1 MRHDPE
7 RAAAAYLA
15 GELGPR
21 QRERFEAHM
30 LACDDCWR
38 EVTAGRQGLALAE
51 SLREVAPQHLRE
63 RIRATIAAAPPPRR
77 RRLRVRMPAL
87 LGITA
92 ALVALVVAG
101 GLLAVRARAPAQPAA
116 ITAAVAS
123 YRTGAS
129 AWTPTTQPPP
139 ARQLGDLTWRGSGQG
154 ELAGLPVVAH
164 TYQDPTGRSVV
175 LLQAVRSFPQA
186 HGASHQPPAPPGPP
200 RSRGWRCSAPTTR
213 HPPCSWGTTSPWCWP
228 PRNASACTEVAGPL
242 GPPAVPPGRHAWL
255 RLCRLSPAGSRMR
268 TLR

>member
-30 LACDDCWR
+30 LACDECWG
-38 EVTAGRQGLALAE
+38 EVKAGRDGRALAE

-77 RRLRVRMPAL
+77 RLRVRMPAL
-87 LGITA
+87 LGVTA

-101 GLLAVRARAPAQPAA
+101 GLLAVRAGAPAQPATIA
-116 ITAAVAS
+116 AAVAN
-123 YRTGAS
+123 YRTGAT
-129 AWTPTTQPPP
+129 AWHPTTQPPP
-139 ARQLGDLTWRGSGQG
+139 ARQLGDLAWRGSGQG

-164 TYQDPTGRSVV
+164 TYQDPAGRSVV

-186 HGASHQPPAPPGPP
+186 HGASHQPP
-200 RSRGWRCSAPTTR
+200 
-213 HPPCSWGTTSPWCWP
+213 GTTWT
-228 PRNASACTEVAGPL
+228 AEVQGLALFCADQPAPSLLL
-242 GPPAVPPGRHAWL
+242 GDDQSLVLAAAQ
-255 RLCRLSPAGSRMR
+255 RLGLH
-268 TLR
+268 

>member
-21 QRERFEAHM
+21 QRERFEAHV

-38 EVTAGRQGLALAE
+38 EVKASRDGRALAE

-63 RIRATIAAAPPPRR
+63 RIRATIAAAPAPRR

-87 LGITA
+87 LGMTA

-116 ITAAVAS
+116 IAAAIAN
-123 YRTGAS
+123 YRTGAT
-129 AWTPTTQPPP
+129 AWHPTTQPPP
-139 ARQLGDLTWRGSGQG
+139 ARQLGDLAWRGSGQG

-164 TYQDPTGRSVV
+164 TYQDPAGRSVV

-186 HGASHQPPAPPGPP
+186 HGASHQPP
-200 RSRGWRCSAPTTR
+200 
-213 HPPCSWGTTSPWCWP
+213 GTTWT
-228 PRNASACTEVAGPL
+228 AEVQGLALFCADRPAPSLLL
-242 GPPAVPPGRHAWL
+242 GDDQSLVLAAAQ
-255 RLCRLSPAGSRMR
+255 RLGLH
-268 TLR
+268 

>member
-30 LACDDCWR
+30 LACDECWR
-38 EVTAGRQGLALAE
+38 EVKAGRDGRALAE
-51 SLREVAPQHLRE
+51 SLREVAPQNLRE

-77 RRLRVRMPAL
+77 RLRVRMPAL
-87 LGITA
+87 LGMTA

-101 GLLAVRARAPAQPAA
+101 GLLAVRARAPAQPATIAAA
-116 ITAAVAS
+116 IAN

-129 AWTPTTQPPP
+129 AWHPTTQPPP
-139 ARQLGDLTWRGSGQG
+139 ARQLGDLAWRGSGQG

-164 TYQDPTGRSVV
+164 TYQDPAGRSVV

-186 HGASHQPPAPPGPP
+186 HGASHQPP
-200 RSRGWRCSAPTTR
+200 
-213 HPPCSWGTTSPWCWP
+213 GTTWT
-228 PRNASACTEVAGPL
+228 AEVQGLALFCADHPAPSLLL
-242 GPPAVPPGRHAWL
+242 GDDQSLVLAAAR
-255 RLCRLSPAGSRMR
+255 RLGLH
-268 TLR
+268 

>member
-7 RAAAAYLA
+7 RTAAAYLA
-15 GELGPR
+15 GELAPR

-38 EVTAGRQGLALAE
+38 EVKAGRDGRALAE
-51 SLREVAPQHLRE
+51 SLREVAPQQLRE

-77 RRLRVRMPAL
+77 RLRVRMPAL
-87 LGITA
+87 LGMTA

-101 GLLAVRARAPAQPAA
+101 GLLAVRARAPAQPATIAAA
-116 ITAAVAS
+116 IAN

-129 AWTPTTQPPP
+129 AWHPTTQPPP
-139 ARQLGDLTWRGSGQG
+139 ARQLGDLAWRGSGQG

-164 TYQDPTGRSVV
+164 TYQDPAGRSVV

-186 HGASHQPPAPPGPP
+186 HGASHQPP
-200 RSRGWRCSAPTTR
+200 
-213 HPPCSWGTTSPWCWP
+213 GTTWT
-228 PRNASACTEVAGPL
+228 AEVQGLALFCADHPAPSLLL
-242 GPPAVPPGRHAWL
+242 GDDQSLVLAAAR
-255 RLCRLSPAGSRMR
+255 RLGLH
-268 TLR
+268 

>member
-7 RAAAAYLA
+7 RTAAAYLA

-21 QRERFEAHM
+21 QRERFEAHV
-30 LACDDCWR
+30 LGCDDCWR
-38 EVTAGRQGLALAE
+38 EVKAGRQGLALAE

-63 RIRATIAAAPPPRR
+63 RIRATIAAAPAGRR
-77 RRLRVRMPAL
+77 RRIRLGTRMPAL

-101 GLLAVRARAPAQPAA
+101 GLLALRAPAPAQPAA

-139 ARQLGDLTWRGSGQG
+139 ARELGGLTWRGSGQG

-164 TYQDPTGRSVV
+164 TYQDVAGHRLV
-175 LLQAVRSFPQA
+175 LLVAGQPFPQA
-186 HGASHQPPAPPGPP
+186 VGARHASSGATWTAQVDGVVLYCADHPAPSLVVGAD
-200 RSRGWRCSAPTTR
+200 RA
-213 HPPCSWGTTSPWCWP
+213 
-228 PRNASACTEVAGPL
+228 EVLAAVQRL
-242 GPPAVPPGRHAWL
+242 GL
-255 RLCRLSPAGSRMR
+255 R
-268 TLR
+268 

>member
-21 QRERFEAHM
+21 QRERFEAHV

-38 EVTAGRQGLALAE
+38 EVKASRDGRALAE

-63 RIRATIAAAPPPRR
+63 RIRATIAAAPAPRR

-87 LGITA
+87 LGMTA

-101 GLLAVRARAPAQPAA
+101 GLLAVRARAPVQPAA
-116 ITAAVAS
+116 IAAAVAN
-123 YRTGAS
+123 YRTGAT
-129 AWTPTTQPPP
+129 A
-139 ARQLGDLTWRGSGQG
+139 WRGSGQG

-164 TYQDPTGRSVV
+164 TYQDPAGRSVV

-186 HGASHQPPAPPGPP
+186 HGASHQPP
-200 RSRGWRCSAPTTR
+200 
-213 HPPCSWGTTSPWCWP
+213 GTTWT
-228 PRNASACTEVAGPL
+228 AEVQGLALFCADRPAPSLLL
-242 GPPAVPPGRHAWL
+242 GDDQSLVLAAAQ
-255 RLCRLSPAGSRMR
+255 RLGLH
-268 TLR
+268 

>member
-38 EVTAGRQGLALAE
+38 EVKAGRDGRALAE

-63 RIRATIAAAPPPRR
+63 RIRATIAVAPAPRR
-77 RRLRVRMPAL
+77 RWVRMPAL
-87 LGITA
+87 LGMTA
-92 ALVALVVAG
+92 ALAAVLTAG
-101 GLLAVRARAPAQPAA
+101 GLLAVRARGPAEPAP

-123 YRTGAS
+123 YRAGVT
-129 AWTPTTQPPP
+129 AWSLTTQPPP
-139 ARQLGDLTWRGSGQG
+139 ARQLGNLTWRGSGKG

-164 TYQDPTGRSVV
+164 TYQDPAGRLVM
-175 LLQAVRSFPQA
+175 LLQAGQSFPRA
-186 HGASHQPPAPPGPP
+186 HGASHQPRDTIWTAEVDGVALFCADHPAPSLLLGDDQ
-200 RSRGWRCSAPTTR
+200 A
-213 HPPCSWGTTSPWCWP
+213 
-228 PRNASACTEVAGPL
+228 EVLAAAQQL
-242 GPPAVPPGRHAWL
+242 GLH
-255 RLCRLSPAGSRMR
+255 
-268 TLR
+268 